1 MKGMKGFTAKTV
13 AAALAASM
21 VLSGTVAAE
30 PIDELNEIME
40 AQMTEKASLLEET
53 LDFSGF
59 SEAKKENGVQVQA
72 DFGLSKETIMQL
84 GLEELLPDGGNL
96 SINTQIDPVLKK
108 WLFELA
114 IGMAKDT
121 SVLDLGLYG
130 DKEKLALSLPQF
142 FAGAVSLHAGNF
154 REQYEKS
161 EWAEIAGE
169 MPSDIPEI
177 ELEFYPDTKLAGE
190 EAGFLD
196 LEELIAE
203 YEGNIEIEKTEDG
216 EETVYKFICR
226 SEDLIGIYKEMV
238 NQYMSIFVESG
249 IFGAGDLNDME
260 SDLNQMYD
268 EMADMLGEEIEV
280 LFYVKDNLV
289 ERITYGLS
297 VDTSDFVKNEED
309 AGSEE
314 PDTILEADESFEGTV
329 DYEIVFADPQDAF
342 KGMDI
347 NMAVTDVDGTQYAKM
362 ALQYR
367 TETEDT
373 AEKTTVSLELT
384 DEGETVYAGT
394 PFVMTFDSATG
405 DFDIL
410 IEIEDALSM
419 MLDSTFTEIEKGKS
433 FRWIVDEFS
442 FGDGTDEFTV
452 SGEVSV
458 SADPGDIQEPQE
470 ERELL
475 AMTQDDIVSFMME
488 LQVKAAGWAAKFMP
502 EEETELIEE

>member
-1 MKGMKGFTAKTV
+1 MKGMRSFTAKTV

-21 VLSGTVAAE
+21 IFSGTVAAE
-30 PIDELNEIME
+30 PVDELNEIME
-40 AQMTEKASLLEET
+40 AQMTERVSLLEET
-53 LDFSGF
+53 LDFSGL

-72 DFGLSKETIMQL
+72 DFGLSRDTVMQM

-96 SINTQIDPVLKK
+96 SINTQIDPTLKK

-114 IGMAKDT
+114 VGMSEDD

-161 EWAEIAGE
+161 EWVEMAGE

-177 ELEFYPDTKLAGE
+177 ELEFYPDTKLAVEDAEFGN
-190 EAGFLD
+190 
-196 LEELIAE
+196 LEESISE
-203 YEGNIEIEKTEDG
+203 YGNNIEVEKTEDG
-216 EETVYKFICR
+216 EETVYKFICK
-226 SEDLIGIYKEMV
+226 SEDLVGIYKEIV
-238 NQYMSIFVESG
+238 DQYMSIFVESG
-249 IFGAGDLNDME
+249 IIGAGDLNDME

-268 EMADMLGEEIEV
+268 EMADMLGEEVEV

-289 ERITYGLS
+289 EKIAYELNI
-297 VDTSDFVKNEED
+297 DTSDYVVEEGKD
-309 AGSEE
+309 EE
-314 PDTILEADESFEGTV
+314 ADTIMQADESFEGTV
-329 DYEIVFADPQDAF
+329 SYEIVFVEPENALA
-342 KGMDI
+342 GMDI
-347 NMAVTDVDGTQYAKM
+347 NMEVTDTEGTEYAKM

-384 DEGETVYAGT
+384 DEGENVYAGT
-394 PFVMTFDSATG
+394 PIVMVFDAATG
-405 DFDIL
+405 DFDIQ
-410 IEIEDALSM
+410 IEIEEVFSVI
-419 MLDSTFTEIEKGKS
+419 LDSTFTEIEKGKG
-433 FRWIVDEFS
+433 FRWIVDKCS
-442 FGDGTDEFTV
+442 LGDGTDEFV
-452 SGEVSV
+452 IDGEVSV

-475 AMTQDDIVSFMME
+475 AMTQEDIVSFIME
-488 LQVKAAGWAAKFMP
+488 VQMKAAGWAAQFVP
-502 EEETELIEE
+502 EEETEVIEE